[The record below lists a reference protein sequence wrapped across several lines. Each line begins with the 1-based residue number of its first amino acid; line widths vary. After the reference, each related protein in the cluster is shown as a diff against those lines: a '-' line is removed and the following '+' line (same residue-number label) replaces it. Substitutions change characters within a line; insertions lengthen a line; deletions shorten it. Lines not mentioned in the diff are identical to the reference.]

1 MQTQSQPQNQDQG
14 QATTDTYIENL
25 AKMISEL
32 ADISNTKPYDR
43 INHMLHIYKYI
54 NEHYDEFSKNM
65 SKKMITF
72 IELTYVKTF
81 ELENEIDTLI
91 KDKIIKTNGYVS
103 NLKEEFSKTRRSFG
117 KLNVFDLIYDL

>member
-1 MQTQSQPQNQDQG
+1 MQTRSKTRNQD
-14 QATTDTYIENL
+14 QATTDTYIDNL
-25 AKMISEL
+25 AKMLSEL

-54 NEHYDEFSKNM
+54 NEHFDEFSKNM

-91 KDKIIKTNGYVS
+91 KDKIIKTNRYVS

-117 KLNVFDLIYDL
+117 KLNVYDLIYDL